1 MALFKE
7 SKIVEKAA
15 HVQLCTHLEQNKL
28 LSHSQY
34 VFRQRRSTS
43 TALINFK
50 DQILENMDN
59 GQVTGSVFLDLRKAF
74 DTIGHLI
81 LINKLKCLG
90 VSGKSLSRFHS
101 YLTSQTPCL
110 RCNFTCRKYYSRS
123 ASRQYSWTVVVS
135 CLHQWNSI
143 CIATLQNDYVC
154 WWYGIPLSWKLS
166 FWSSNKTRYRSESHS
181 TMAVR

>member
-1 MALFKE
+1 MFKGGDRSQKDNYRPISILPTV

-74 DTIGHLI
+74 DTVGHLI

-143 CIATLQNDYVC
+143 CTATLQNYYVC
-154 WWYGIPLSWKLS
+154 
-166 FWSSNKTRYRSESHS
+166 
-181 TMAVR
+181 